1 MSTVSAMMVGMGDI
15 HVAKGDAAYNC
26 LGLGSCIGLV
36 LYDPTTQ
43 VSGMIH
49 VMLPASFPGRPA
61 DKIGKFA
68 DTGVPEM
75 VRQMTALG
83 AVPSRMVAAYAGGA
97 QVFKFGTPGDSKLDV
112 GARNVEAVAALVKK
126 NGFKVLATDTGGSNG
141 RTVVVTI
148 QDGLVKVRTVNTGE
162 KTLCNLKG

>member
-1 MSTVSAMMVGMGDI
+1 MATATAMMVGMGDI

-36 LYDPTTQ
+36 LFDPTTG

-49 VMLPASFPGRPA
+49 VMLPAEFPGRPA
-61 DKIGKFA
+61 DKVGKFA

-83 AVPSRMVAAYAGGA
+83 AVSSKIVAAYAGGA
-97 QVFKFGTPGDSKLDV
+97 QVFKFGTPSDTKLDV
-112 GARNVEAVAALVKK
+112 GARNTEAVAEQVKK
-126 NGFKVLATDTGGSNG
+126 FGFRVLATDTGGSNG
-141 RTVVVTI
+141 RTVSVTI
-148 QDGLVKVRTVNTGE
+148 SDGLVKVRTVNTGE
-162 KTLCNLKG
+162 RTLCKLKG